1 MTRTALLLALVP
13 FALVACKE
21 DPSGPMTSASQP
33 TGATDPDT
41 TDGSGGETVG
51 LTATGAAASNSGTGT
66 DTGDITDGTTGG
78 QASATNATS
87 ATSPTGA
94 TTDPTADPTNGPD
107 PTETAFITPMT
118 DEGGSDPTLTTNSSD
133 PSGGDPTYGQCGWSA
148 QNNFYDC
155 ADAGGSPGAADPQGI
170 DPIACADGLQEG
182 ADCNEQTGPV
192 KNVGCCA
199 PGGTLYYCT
208 SQGNF
213 IVKQEC
219 GA

>member
-1 MTRTALLLALVP
+1 MTRTALLALATLS
-13 FALVACKE
+13 LVACKE
-21 DPSGPMTSASQP
+21 DPSGPTTSASQP

-41 TDGSGGETVG
+41 TGGSGGETVG
-51 LTATGAAASNSGTGT
+51 LTATSAASGDSGAAT
-66 DTGDITDGTTGG
+66 DTGDTTDGSTGSTGSTGG
-78 QASATNATS
+78 QAS

-94 TTDPTADPTNGPD
+94 TTNPTTNPTTDPTNGPD
-107 PTETAFITPMT
+107 PTETAFIVPMT
-118 DEGGSDPTLTTNSSD
+118 DEGGSD

-170 DPIACADGLQEG
+170 DPIACPDGLQEG